1 MTRTARLSRP
11 RLRRRPW
18 LLPVVAVLLTGLA
31 GGVLL
36 WALQGRQGSGPAVP
50 VAIVNADKP
59 VTTGSGK
66 DQKTIAAGR
75 ELAAGLTQPDPSDQ
89 TPLSWELV
97 DSDDAAEG
105 LRNGGYY
112 AVLTIP
118 EGFSAAIN
126 STSGDDPKSAELQ
139 LVSNDASS
147 SAVAALAQLA
157 VGQAGATLGDQVTSG
172 FTDNTLQSL
181 TSIHNSLTSSAKS
194 AHQLADSSHEVAD
207 SSDTLADS
215 SDSLADGADTL
226 ASGARQLAAGAAES
240 DDGAAQVASGA
251 RQLSAAAGRLQ
262 NGAQETA
269 SGADR
274 IATAAGR
281 VARGNAILENRTD
294 ALASRL
300 SRLNRASTRVAQ
312 GSVRVADDARRLADS
327 CPARVVGARYCA
339 EVRRL
344 AAADAGRVGRRTRSE
359 RRPHRC
365 GAAQQPCGRRRGR
378 GRPGQPGR
386 GPGRLRGGDGHR
398 RGERRRHRA
407 PAGRSHLVLGC
418 G

>member
-1 MTRTARLSRP
+1 MRCRPTALRRARRDRAPPPAEPPSVPEADDRRTPRTPILTTDRAAMPACRREHPDDRTAQPSRP
-11 RLRRRPW
+11 RLHRRPW
-18 LLPVVAVLLTGLA
+18 LLPLVAVLLTGLA

-36 WALQGRQGSGPAVP
+36 WALQGRQASGPAVP

-118 EGFSAAIN
+118 EGFSAAVN
-126 STSGDDPKSAELQ
+126 SVSGNDPKAAELQ

-157 VGQAGATLGDQVTSG
+157 VDQAGATLGDQVTSG
-172 FTDNTLQSL
+172 FTDNTLQSF

-194 AHQLADSSHEVAD
+194 AHQLADSSHELAD

-215 SDSLADGADTL
+215 SDSLADGADSL

-240 DDGAAQVASGA
+240 DDGCGPGGQW
-251 RQLSAAAGRLQ
+251 R
-262 NGAQETA
+262 
-269 SGADR
+269 
-274 IATAAGR
+274 ATA
-281 VARGNAILENRTD
+281 L
-294 ALASRL
+294 
-300 SRLNRASTRVAQ
+300 
-312 GSVRVADDARRLADS
+312 RRRQ
-327 CPARVVGARYCA
+327 PAA
-339 EVRRL
+339 
-344 AAADAGRVGRRTRSE
+344 E
-359 RRPHRC
+359 RRPGDRVRSRPDRH
-365 GAAQQPCGRRRGR
+365 GRR
-378 GRPGQPGR
+378 
-386 GPGRLRGGDGHR
+386 PGRLGATPFWRTGPTR
-398 RGERRRHRA
+398 WRA
-407 PAGRSHLVLGC
+407 G
-418 G
+418 